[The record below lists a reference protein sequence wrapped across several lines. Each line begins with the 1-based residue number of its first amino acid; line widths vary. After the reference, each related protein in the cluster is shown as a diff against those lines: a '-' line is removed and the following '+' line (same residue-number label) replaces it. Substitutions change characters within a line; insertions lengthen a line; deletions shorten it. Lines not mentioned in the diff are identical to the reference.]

1 MVNIKEHEMIELTF
15 DPLFKS
21 LFGKE
26 KNKDLLVF
34 LINTLLKLNIT
45 EDDIII
51 NNTELYKEN
60 INATGKTVDLIVTI
74 KNSIILNIELNGN
87 TNYPGLINRN
97 VAYISKIYSEQ
108 FEIKQD
114 YYKTSKKCIQINL
127 NNFGITKEKDM
138 LIYNLNDNGIKL
150 TSNIEIYY
158 IDIEKVS
165 KECYDKD
172 IKRFMK
178 VMMSKNYKEIEENTK
193 YMGKLGEKLVREV
206 KELSNE
212 KFIYGLYDKKKD
224 EEMIR
229 NSIRYGAYDEGFGKG
244 VQTGF
249 NNGFTNGVKTT
260 IKNMLKKEIPI
271 NVVSEITGLTT
282 KEIEEIK

>member
-1 MVNIKEHEMIELTF
+1 MINIKEHEMIELTF
-15 DPLFKS
+15 DPLFKAI
-21 LFGKE
+21 FGKE
-26 KNKDLLVF
+26 KNKDLLAF

-45 EDDIII
+45 KDDIII

-60 INATGKTVDLIVTI
+60 INETGKTVDLIVTI

-178 VMMSKNYKEIEENTK
+178 VMMSKNYKELEENTK
-193 YMGKLGEKLVREV
+193 YMGKLGEKLVKEV
-206 KELSNE
+206 KEISNE

-244 VQTGF
+244 
-249 NNGFTNGVKTT
+249 FTNGVKNNTLSIVT
-260 IKNMLKKEIPI
+260 NMIKERIPISVISKVTGLTKKEI
-271 NVVSEITGLTT
+271 EA
-282 KEIEEIK
+282 IK

>member
-1 MVNIKEHEMIELTF
+1 MINIKEHEMIELTF

-45 EDDIII
+45 ENDIII

-60 INATGKTVDLIVTI
+60 INETGKTVDLIVTI
-74 KNSIILNIELNGN
+74 KTSIILNIELNGN

-178 VMMSKNYKEIEENTK
+178 VMMSKNYKEIEENTQ
-193 YMGKLGEKLVREV
+193 YMGKLGEKLVKEV
-206 KELSNE
+206 KELANE

-229 NSIRYGAYDEGFGKG
+229 NSIRYGAYDEGIKDKTLS
-244 VQTGF
+244 VVLNMIKERIPINIISKVTGL
-249 NNGFTNGVKTT
+249 T
-260 IKNMLKKEIPI
+260 KKEI
-271 NVVSEITGLTT
+271 EA
-282 KEIEEIK
+282 IK

>member
-21 LFGKE
+21 IFGKE

-45 EDDIII
+45 ENIII

-60 INATGKTVDLIVTI
+60 INETGKTVDLIVTI

-127 NNFGITKEKDM
+127 NNFGITKEKDI

-158 IDIEKVS
+158 ID
-165 KECYDKD
+165 
-172 IKRFMK
+172 
-178 VMMSKNYKEIEENTK
+178 
-193 YMGKLGEKLVREV
+193 
-206 KELSNE
+206 
-212 KFIYGLYDKKKD
+212 
-224 EEMIR
+224 
-229 NSIRYGAYDEGFGKG
+229 
-244 VQTGF
+244 
-249 NNGFTNGVKTT
+249 
-260 IKNMLKKEIPI
+260 
-271 NVVSEITGLTT
+271 
-282 KEIEEIK
+282 

>member
-1 MVNIKEHEMIELTF
+1 MINIKEHEMIELTF

-60 INATGKTVDLIVTI
+60 INETGKTVDLIVTI

>member
-1 MVNIKEHEMIELTF
+1 MINIKEHEMIELTF

-45 EDDIII
+45 ENDIII

-60 INATGKTVDLIVTI
+60 INETGKTVDLIVTI

-178 VMMSKNYKEIEENTK
+178 VMMSKNYKELEENTK
-193 YMGKLGEKLVREV
+193 YMGKLGEKLVKEI

-244 VQTGF
+244 
-249 NNGFTNGVKTT
+249 FTNGVKNNTLSIVANM
-260 IKNMLKKEIPI
+260 IKERIPI
-271 NVVSEITGLTT
+271 NVISKVTGLTK
-282 KEIEEIK
+282 KEIEAIK